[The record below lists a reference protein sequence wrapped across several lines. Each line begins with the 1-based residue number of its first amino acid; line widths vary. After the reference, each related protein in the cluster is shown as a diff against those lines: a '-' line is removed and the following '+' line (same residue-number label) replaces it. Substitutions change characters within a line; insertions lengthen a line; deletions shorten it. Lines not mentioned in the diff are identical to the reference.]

1 MQFHTIDAKNPLENT
16 SELEKTAMEKINLSS
31 TIAPRYRSTYFNH
44 VFSGGYSAGY
54 YSYIWAEMLDADGFN
69 LFKEKGIFD
78 SATALSYRK
87 NILEKGGTADPMELY
102 KSFRGQEPSIDALL
116 ERRGL
121 NHTEVVEHKK

>member
-1 MQFHTIDAKNPLENT
+1 
-16 SELEKTAMEKINLSS
+16 
-31 TIAPRYRSTYFNH
+31 
-44 VFSGGYSAGY
+44 
-54 YSYIWAEMLDADGFN
+54 MLDADGFN

-78 SATALSYRK
+78 TATALSYRK
-87 NILEKGGTADPMELY
+87 NILEKGGTADPMALY